1 MNKYFAASNFILQA
15 IFGKEVRKEGVS
27 HNCVHDAAASMNIA
41 LAFIKK
47 PFDTTVAPSKEVF
60 IIDLFTNK
68 L

>member
-1 MNKYFAASNFILQA
+1 M
-15 IFGKEVRKEGVS
+15 VRKFERKVS